1 MKGLAVDPDYRRRL
15 LTGVGALL
23 LLTIGLLFSIAKGS
37 VDIALA
43 DLVKVFL
50 AGESSE
56 GIYQVVMNIRL
67 PRVLVGGLVGINL
80 ALSGA
85 ILQSILKNPLADP
98 GIIGISAGA
107 GLAAMVIMI
116 LFPAHAALLPPA
128 AFAGAIGAAL
138 IIYYIAY
145 DGSAHTLR
153 LVLAGV
159 ALSAFLGAFM
169 STLTVLYSDR
179 VQGTVNWMAGALIGK
194 SWTHLYM
201 VLPYTVVGLIGAV
214 VGARYLNILA
224 LGDDIARGLG
234 LSVERVKFLLT
245 LLAAL
250 LAASAVSAVG
260 LLGFVGLII
269 PHITRLLIGSDNR
282 FLIPFSAVFGAVTVI
297 LADTAGRLLFSP
309 YELPVGIIMAFVGA
323 PFFLYLLARGIK
335 S

>member
-1 MKGLAVDPDYRRRL
+1 MKTLQVDPEHKKRW
-15 LTGVGALL
+15 LTGLCGALL
-23 LLTIGLLFSIAKGS
+23 LVGGLVLSITKGS
-37 VDIALA
+37 VDIPLR
-43 DLVKVFL
+43 DLVLVFV
-50 AGESSE
+50 SPDVNE
-56 GIYQVVMNIRL
+56 GFYQVVMNIRL

-85 ILQSILKNPLADP
+85 ILQSVLKNPLADP

-107 GLAAMVIMI
+107 GLAAMVVMI
-116 LFPAHAALLPPA
+116 LFPAYSALIPPA
-128 AFAGAIGAAL
+128 AFIGAICAAL
-138 IIYYIAY
+138 IIYFIAY
-145 DGSAHTLR
+145 DGGAHTLR

-194 SWTHLYM
+194 SWGHLYM
-201 VLPYTVVGLIGAV
+201 VLPYSLIGL
-214 VGARYLNILA
+214 VGAVIGSRYLNILA

-234 LSVERVKFLLT
+234 LPVERVKFLLT

-250 LAASAVSAVG
+250 LAASAVAAVG

-269 PHITRLLIGSDNR
+269 PHITRLLIGSNNR

-297 LADTAGRLLFSP
+297 FADTIARTLFSP

-335 S
+335 

>member
-1 MKGLAVDPDYRRRL
+1 MKSVLIDPDLKKRWI
-15 LTGVGALL
+15 TGLCGLL
-23 LLTIGLLFSIAKGS
+23 LLAGGLLLSIAKGS
-37 VDIALA
+37 VDIPVRE
-43 DLVKVFL
+43 LVMVFVDRDTN
-50 AGESSE
+50 E
-56 GIYQVVMNIRL
+56 GFYQVVMNIRL

-85 ILQSILKNPLADP
+85 ILQSVLKNPLADP

-107 GLAAMVIMI
+107 GLAAMIVMI
-116 LFPAHAALLPPA
+116 LFPAQSALIPPA
-128 AFAGAIGAAL
+128 AFFGAIVAAL
-138 IIYYIAY
+138 IIYFIAY
-145 DGSAHTLR
+145 DGGAHTLR

-194 SWTHLYM
+194 SWSHLYM
-201 VLPYTVVGLIGAV
+201 VLPYTAIGLTGAIL
-214 VGARYLNILA
+214 GSRYLNILA

-234 LSVERVKFLLT
+234 LPVERVKFLLT

-282 FLIPFSAVFGAVTVI
+282 YLIPFSAVFGAVTVI
-297 LADTAGRLLFSP
+297 FADTVARTLFSP

-335 S
+335 

>member
-1 MKGLAVDPDYRRRL
+1 MKTLLVDPEHKKRRL
-15 LTGVGALL
+15 TALCGALL
-23 LLTIGLLFSIAKGS
+23 LVGGLVLSIAKGS
-37 VDIALA
+37 VDIPLW
-43 DLVKVFL
+43 DLVLVFVDPDIN
-50 AGESSE
+50 E
-56 GIYQVVMNIRL
+56 GFYQVVMNIRL

-85 ILQSILKNPLADP
+85 ILQSVLKNPLADP

-107 GLAAMVIMI
+107 GLAAMVVMI
-116 LFPAHAALLPPA
+116 LFPAYSALIPPA
-128 AFAGAIGAAL
+128 AFIGAICAAL
-138 IIYYIAY
+138 IIYFIAY
-145 DGSAHTLR
+145 DGGAHTLR

-194 SWTHLYM
+194 SWNHLYM
-201 VLPYTVVGLIGAV
+201 VLPYSLIGL
-214 VGARYLNILA
+214 VGAIIGSRYLNILA

-234 LSVERVKFLLT
+234 LPVERVKFLLT

-250 LAASAVSAVG
+250 LAASAVAAVG

-269 PHITRLLIGSDNR
+269 PHITRLLIGSNNR
-282 FLIPFSAVFGAVTVI
+282 FLIPFSAAFGAVTVI
-297 LADTAGRLLFSP
+297 FADTIARTLFSP

-335 S
+335 